1 MSLPVNYG
9 NSSDFINLSASLEPI
24 LFQGSDIIA
33 GTAADLDGDTVYGFA
48 NDDAIF
54 VAGEFFTQSDL
65 FVSKG
70 SAILQADVN
79 QDGEKDFTLS
89 LKGEYELDK
98 FVVENQETGTV
109 IRYAGYL
116 GPVLNDDGGVG
127 FVTDSKSPLI
137 TIDVR
142 SNDSAY
148 DGGSIIITGYDDSQL
163 TGLLTY
169 LGGGQFSYDP
179 SGAFD
184 SLKRDEEAIETFTY
198 TAKDATGIESHASVQ
213 IKVIGV
219 GDETEI
225 LGTIRSETLNGTAG
239 DDRIRGNDGNDVLKG
254 GAGNDWLAG
263 ERGSDILLGGLGED
277 IFFFSKGGSGDTI
290 SDFTN
295 GFDKIQIAA
304 DTGITSFDQLKI
316 AGGGGKGFVYTTFGL
331 GNDTQV
337 VLNGVPSTVLD
348 ATDFIFT
355 A

>member
-1 MSLPVNYG
+1 MASAG
-9 NSSDFINLSASLEPI
+9 ATISSSSIRLLG
-24 LFQGSDIIA
+24 QVGS
-33 GTAADLDGDTVYGFA
+33 F
-48 NDDAIF
+48 
-54 VAGEFFTQSDL
+54 S
-65 FVSKG
+65 
-70 SAILQADVN
+70 
-79 QDGEKDFTLS
+79 
-89 LKGEYELDK
+89 
-98 FVVENQETGTV
+98 
-109 IRYAGYL
+109 R
-116 GPVLNDDGGVG
+116 VG

-239 DDRIRGNDGNDVLKG
+239 DDRIRGNDGNDILKG

-263 ERGSDILLGGLGED
+263 ERGSDILLGGLGKD
-277 IFFFSKGGSGDTI
+277 VFFFSK
-290 SDFTN
+290 
-295 GFDKIQIAA
+295 
-304 DTGITSFDQLKI
+304 
-316 AGGGGKGFVYTTFGL
+316 GGGGKGFVYTTFGL